1 MSKDNIPPHFVINQS
16 KEVIFYLGKGVVK
29 VDKELQAWMQKFPT
43 DYKGMVIKSA
53 CLFKKLKEDSR
64 EDNFS

>member
-1 MSKDNIPPHFVINQS
+1 MSNENIPPHFVLDKS
-16 KEVIFYLGKGVVK
+16 KEVIFYLGKGSVAA
-29 VDKELQAWMQKFPT
+29 DEEMQAWMQKFSS

-64 EDNFS
+64 E

>member
-1 MSKDNIPPHFVINQS
+1 MSKEKIPPHFVLDKS
-16 KEVIFYLGKGVVK
+16 KEVIFYLGKAEVK
-29 VDKELQAWMQKFPT
+29 EDKELQAWMKDFPS

-64 EDNFS
+64 K